1 MTTIPTIT
9 EEDVRDLVGEGSF
22 QRGQRYFRDNRIFD
36 TRRAGMT
43 LKAKCEGSRSTPYRV
58 EVTFDNTGIA
68 DTDCSCPVSGY
79 CKHVVA
85 LLLTWL
91 AEPDEFIEQ
100 QDIDTLLQQCEKDEL
115 ITLIKQM
122 LRSDPD
128 LEYLLTTISKPGTP
142 IDPQIYRNQVEMAY
156 RNAGDEWGAASE
168 IADELLTIKETGDN
182 FAERHDYA
190 SAVVVYD
197 TIVTGVINH
206 HYEYQHQDEEGEID
220 EVITECVDGLK
231 QCLDAAQ
238 GDSALREQIL
248 RMLFAIDCFNVEAGG
263 IGFGE
268 DAPEILLE
276 DTTDEERHTIAG
288 WVREAIAENKQKAPK
303 FDFNSRWLDG
313 FSFEEE
319 SVYTENFA
327 LALLGGYLLEL
338 EEDTLDDEAYL
349 RICRETGCI
358 ADAVVRL
365 LELGRID
372 EAVQETKQA
381 SDYDLLGIAN
391 LFVEARKNTVAER
404 IMQQRAWR
412 SRDSRLLEWLKKH
425 YKTPD
430 GTEDK
435 LVQATATFQKD
446 PIFEEYKEVRLL
458 ATQCGR
464 WDKMRPE
471 LHAFLKASHLNEL
484 LTQVDLDENDAD
496 EIIKIVQSVGS
507 PIVNE
512 TSNRIVAIVQAA
524 EETQPDTSLNF
535 YLRYVAYLID
545 SRNRNAYEQASR
557 ILIRMRTLY
566 EKLGKH
572 EAWARYITRLHEQN
586 RARKALQSVLAT
598 AGL

>member
-58 EVTFDNTGIA
+58 EVTIDNTGIT
-68 DTDCSCPVSGY
+68 DTDCSCPVGGY

-122 LRSDPD
+122 LRRDPD

-168 IADELLTIKETGDN
+168 IADELLAIMETADS

-190 SAVVVYD
+190 SATALYNA
-197 TIVTGVINH
+197 IVTGVIDH

-220 EVITECVDGLK
+220 EVITECTGGLK
-231 QCLDAAQ
+231 QCLDEVQ
-238 GDSALREQIL
+238 EDSALREQIL
-248 RMLFAIDCFNVEAGG
+248 RILFAIYRFNVEAGG

-276 DTTDEERHTIAG
+276 DTTDEERRTIAS
-288 WVREAIAENKQKAPK
+288 WVRE
-303 FDFNSRWLDG
+303 
-313 FSFEEE
+313 
-319 SVYTENFA
+319 
-327 LALLGGYLLEL
+327 
-338 EEDTLDDEAYL
+338 
-349 RICRETGCI
+349 
-358 ADAVVRL
+358 
-365 LELGRID
+365 
-372 EAVQETKQA
+372 
-381 SDYDLLGIAN
+381 
-391 LFVEARKNTVAER
+391 
-404 IMQQRAWR
+404 
-412 SRDSRLLEWLKKH
+412 
-425 YKTPD
+425 
-430 GTEDK
+430 
-435 LVQATATFQKD
+435 
-446 PIFEEYKEVRLL
+446 
-458 ATQCGR
+458 
-464 WDKMRPE
+464 
-471 LHAFLKASHLNEL
+471 ASHLNEL
-484 LTQVDLDENDAD
+484 LTQVDLDEDDTN
-496 EIIKIVQSVGS
+496 EIIKMVQATGS
-507 PIVNE
+507 PIVNDA
-512 TSNRIVAIVQAA
+512 SNRIVALVQAA
-524 EETQPDTSLNF
+524 EETQPDVVLNF

-545 SRNRNAYEQASR
+545 YRNRRAYEEASR
-557 ILIRMRTLY
+557 ILIRMRSLY
-566 EKLGKH
+566 EKLGKN
-572 EAWARYITRLHEQN
+572 EAWIRYIKRLHEKH
-586 RARKALQSVLAT
+586 RALKALQSVLAT

>member
-1 MTTIPTIT
+1 MITIPTIT

-58 EVTFDNTGIA
+58 EVTFDNTGIT
-68 DTDCSCPVSGY
+68 DTDCSCPVGGY

-85 LLLTWL
+85 LLQTWL

-122 LRSDPD
+122 LRRDPD
-128 LEYLLTTISKPGTP
+128 LEYLLTTISKPGTS
-142 IDPQIYRNQVEMAY
+142 IDPQIYRKQVEMAY

-168 IADELLTIKETGDN
+168 IADELLAIMETADS
-182 FAERHDYA
+182 FVERHDYA
-190 SAVVVYD
+190 SATAIYNA
-197 TIVTGVINH
+197 IVTGVIDH

-220 EVITECVDGLK
+220 EVITECTGGLK
-231 QCLDAAQ
+231 QCLDEVQ
-238 GDSALREQIL
+238 ENSALREQIL
-248 RMLFAIDCFNVEAGG
+248 RILFAIYRFNVEAGG

-276 DTTDEERHTIAG
+276 DTTDEERRTIAG
-288 WVREAIAENKQKAPK
+288 WVREAIANNKKKEPHIHHNYQ
-303 FDFNSRWLDG
+303 RIDG

-319 SVYTENFA
+319 AVYTENFA

-349 RICRETGCI
+349 RICRETGRI
-358 ADAVVRL
+358 ADAVIRL
-365 LELGRID
+365 LELGRVD

-381 SDYDLLGIAN
+381 SDYDLIGIAS
-391 LFVEARKNTVAER
+391 LFVEAGENTVAER

-412 SRDSRLLEWLKKH
+412 SRDTRLLEWLKKH
-425 YKTPD
+425 FKAPYD
-430 GTEDK
+430 VEDK
-435 LVQATATFQKD
+435 LVEMTTKFQEDPTFD
-446 PIFEEYKEVRLL
+446 GYKEVRLL

-471 LHAFLKASHLNEL
+471 LQAFLKASHLNDL
-484 LTQVDLDENDAD
+484 LTLVDLDENDTN
-496 EIIKIVQSVGS
+496 EIIKMVQATGS
-507 PIVNE
+507 PIVNDA
-512 TSNRIVAIVQAA
+512 SNRIVALVETT
-524 EETQPDTSLNF
+524 EETQPDVVLNF

-545 SRNRNAYEQASR
+545 YRNRRAYEEASR
-557 ILIRMRTLY
+557 ILIRMRSLY
-566 EKLGKH
+566 VKLGKND
-572 EAWARYITRLHEQN
+572 AWIRYIKRLHEKH
-586 RARKALQSVLAT
+586 RALKALQSVLAT
-598 AGL
+598 AEL

>member
-9 EEDVRDLVGEGSF
+9 EEDVRDFVGEGSF
-22 QRGQRYFRDNRIFD
+22 QRGQKYFRDNRIFD
-36 TRRAGMT
+36 TRRAGMA

-58 EVTFDNTGIA
+58 EVTFDNTDIV
-68 DTDCSCPVSGY
+68 DTDCSCPVGGY

-122 LRSDPD
+122 LRRDPD
-128 LEYLLTTISKPGTP
+128 LEYLLTTISKVGTP

-220 EVITECVDGLK
+220 EVITECVEGLK
-231 QCLDAAQ
+231 LCLDFVQ
-238 GDSALREQIL
+238 SDSALREQIM
-248 RMLFAIDCFNVEAGG
+248 RMLFAIYCFNVEAGG

-268 DAPEILLE
+268 DAPDILLE

-288 WVREAIAENKQKAPK
+288 WVREAIAENKQQAPK
-303 FDFNSRWLDG
+303 FDFHFRWLDG

-327 LALLGGYLLEL
+327 LELLGGYLLEL

-349 RICRETGCI
+349 RICRETGRI

-391 LFVEARKNTVAER
+391 LFVKARKNRVAER

-412 SRDSRLLEWLKKH
+412 SRDSRLLEWLKKN

-430 GTEDK
+430 DAEDK
-435 LVQATATFQKD
+435 LVQATAKFQEEPTF
-446 PIFEEYKEVRLL
+446 ERYKEVRLL

-484 LTQVDLDENDAD
+484 LTQVDLDEDDTN
-496 EIIKIVQSVGS
+496 EIIKLVQATGS
-507 PIVNE
+507 PILNDA
-512 TSNRIVAIVQAA
+512 SNRIVAFVQTV
-524 EETQPDTSLNF
+524 EETQPDVALNF
-535 YLRYVAYLID
+535 YLRYVAHLID
-545 SRNRNAYEQASR
+545 SRNRRAYEEASR

-566 EKLGKH
+566 EKLGKND
-572 EAWARYITRLHEQN
+572 AWIRYITRLHEKN
-586 RARKALQSVLAT
+586 RALKALQSLLDA

>member
-100 QDIDTLLQQCEKDEL
+100 QDINTLLQQCEKDEL

-197 TIVTGVINH
+197 TIVTAVIDH

-288 WVREAIAENKQKAPK
+288 WVREAIAENKQQAPN

-319 SVYTENFA
+319 SVYTKNFA

-349 RICRETGCI
+349 RICRETGRI

-446 PIFEEYKEVRLL
+446 PTFEEYKEVRLL

-464 WDKMRPE
+464 WDKIRPE
-471 LHAFLKASHLNEL
+471 LRAFLKASHLNEL

>member
-58 EVTFDNTGIA
+58 EVTIDNTGIT
-68 DTDCSCPVSGY
+68 DTDCSCPVGGY

-122 LRSDPD
+122 LRRDPD

-168 IADELLTIKETGDN
+168 IADELLAIMETADS

-190 SAVVVYD
+190 SATALYNA
-197 TIVTGVINH
+197 IVTGVIDH

-220 EVITECVDGLK
+220 EVITECTGGLK
-231 QCLDAAQ
+231 QCLDEVQ
-238 GDSALREQIL
+238 EDSALREQIL
-248 RMLFAIDCFNVEAGG
+248 RILFAIYRFNVEAGG

-268 DAPEILLE
+268 DAPDILLE
-276 DTTDEERHTIAG
+276 DTTDEERRTIAG
-288 WVREAIAENKQKAPK
+288 WVREAIANNKKEPHIHYNYQ
-303 FDFNSRWLDG
+303 RIDG

-319 SVYTENFA
+319 AVYTENFA

-349 RICRETGCI
+349 RICRETGRI
-358 ADAVVRL
+358 ADAVIRL
-365 LELGRID
+365 LELGRVD
-372 EAVQETKQA
+372 EAVHETKQA
-381 SDYDLLGIAN
+381 SDYDLLGIAS
-391 LFVEARKNTVAER
+391 LFVETGENTVAER

-412 SRDSRLLEWLKKH
+412 SRDARLLEWLKKH
-425 YKTPD
+425 YETPR
-430 GTEDK
+430 GAEVK
-435 LVQATATFQKD
+435 LVQATTKFQEDPTFD
-446 PIFEEYKEVRLL
+446 GYKEVRLL

-471 LHAFLKASHLNEL
+471 LQAFLKASHLNEL
-484 LTQVDLDENDAD
+484 LTQVDLDEDDTN
-496 EIIKIVQSVGS
+496 EIIKMVQATGS
-507 PIVNE
+507 PIVNDA
-512 TSNRIVAIVQAA
+512 SNKIVALVQAA
-524 EETQPDTSLNF
+524 EETQPDTALNF

-545 SRNRNAYEQASR
+545 YRNRRAYEEASR
-557 ILIRMRTLY
+557 ILIRMRAVY
-566 EKLGKH
+566 EKLGKND
-572 EAWARYITRLHEQN
+572 AWIRYIKRLHEKH
-586 RARKALQSVLAT
+586 RALKALQSVLTT